1 MIYVK
6 LLISYFFYFS
16 SDILSKLQW
25 NNIILK
31 LLHRE
36 FLWLKVEQ
44 LRSNWGQKEK
54 KFISSAHDLVIRIAI
69 SSGYPQSV
77 KPNPGPSVYLGKIT
91 KGFAS
96 KSPDTFFA
104 YSYFQGLHRKR
115 FTYYFLGS
123 EIDHDVF
130 LSNIDLLNPT
140 ILMRETTE
148 QLAVIKPSFL

>member
-44 LRSNWGQKEK
+44 LRSNCGQKEK
-54 KFISSAHDLVIRIAI
+54 KIISSDHDLVIRIAI
-69 SSGYPQSV
+69 SAGYPDIR
-77 KPNPGPSVYLGKIT
+77 NPEK
-91 KGFAS
+91 
-96 KSPDTFFA
+96 
-104 YSYFQGLHRKR
+104 HRKHTR
-115 FTYYFLGS
+115 KKRKKFRLKAES
-123 EIDHDVF
+123 
-130 LSNIDLLNPT
+130 
-140 ILMRETTE
+140 
-148 QLAVIKPSFL
+148 